1 MTISRKSVAAAFL
14 AAAFCLAPRATADL
28 IGYDALA
35 SRSGALL
42 ANGAGLPVAQVE
54 AYAPGTTDYA
64 PDTSSA
70 DFAGRTFTLRSGPSG
85 VSPHANLVATYFY
98 GAASSADRGA
108 APVALFSAQG
118 FVYDLLR
125 TGRSRRAPGGAGAA
139 VVNNSWIATLTDD
152 AANLDAVRRL
162 DDLINR
168 DDLLVFNAVS
178 NTPTDPFPRLLASSY
193 NGVTVGTLTGSHGPL
208 TYDSP
213 HPRIKPDLVIDTA
226 ITSNAS
232 ALAAGAGALLRSE
245 ARARGLPAGELAT
258 KAILMAGA
266 ERDASWHRGGLS
278 GRDNARSPLDL
289 QQGAGR
295 LRVDNGFN
303 ILTAGQQPAGTHV
316 SPTAGWDYA
325 RTPRRGHTA
334 TYFLHVDRALSNWS
348 VFVTWNRLIAGLNR
362 KGHYSTQ
369 PTLADFSLSLY
380 RGRKGGRRL
389 VGTSDSPG
397 DNVESLTL
405 TGLAPGDYQLVLTTD
420 IRSYYAM
427 AWYEEGASAS
437 PALMRSFAAQ
447 TDAFSTTTPGAFDA
461 VPMPEP
467 STVGTLVLG
476 TLVCTRRR
484 RRIFAQKRHAGP
496 NPDPRA
502 S

>member
-1 MTISRKSVAAAFL
+1 VPNRRKSFVVATLVAAA
-14 AAAFCLAPRATADL
+14 CSLAPRVWADDL
-28 IGYDALA
+28 VGYNALA
-35 SRSGALL
+35 SRPGALL

-54 AYAPGTTDYA
+54 AFAPGTTNYA
-64 PDTSSA
+64 PDTTSP
-70 DFAGRTFTLRSGPSG
+70 DFAAKTFTLRSGPSG
-85 VSPHANLVATYFY
+85 ISPHANEVATYFY
-98 GAASSADRGA
+98 GATFSADRGA
-108 APVALFSAQG
+108 APVALFSAES

-152 AANLDAVRRL
+152 ATNIDAVRRL

-178 NTPTDPFPRLLASSY
+178 NAATDPFPRLLASSF
-193 NGVTVGTLTGSHGPL
+193 NGVSVGTLTGSHGPL
-208 TYDSP
+208 TFDSP
-213 HPRIKPDLVIDTA
+213 RPRIKPDLVIDTPM
-226 ITSNAS
+226 TSDAS

-266 ERDASWHRGGLS
+266 RRDAAWHRGGLS

-289 QQGAGR
+289 QQGAGQ
-295 LRVDNGFN
+295 LRVDNSFD
-303 ILTAGQQPAGTHV
+303 ILTAGQQPAGTSV

-325 RTPRRGHTA
+325 RTPRRKGRA
-334 TYFLHVDRALSNWS
+334 TYYLHVDHDLANWS
-348 VFVTWNRLIAGLNR
+348 VFLTWNRLIAGLNG

-369 PTLADFSLSLY
+369 ATLADFSLSLY
-380 RGRKGGRRL
+380 RNRKGGKRL
-389 VGTSDSPG
+389 IGTSDSPG

-405 TGLAPGDYQLVLTTD
+405 TDLGPGDYQLVLGTD

-437 PALMRSFAAQ
+437 PALTRALAARS
-447 TDAFSTTTPGAFDA
+447 DAFLTSSSDAFDA
-461 VPMPEP
+461 VAMPEP
-467 STVGTLVLG
+467 SAVGTLAVA
-476 TLVCTRRR
+476 TLLCARRR
-484 RRIFAQKRHAGP
+484 KRLRG
-496 NPDPRA
+496 
-502 S
+502 